1 MEKKFDNLIL
11 ICEINKKC
19 DVIIN
24 LLSSLCDDPDFLI
37 GTLRKCVDKQ
47 RELSSGRM
55 KIVKGHGTGTD
66 CH

>member
-11 ICEINKKC
+11 LPEINKKC

-47 RELSSGRM
+47 RELSSDRM